1 MRQIV
6 LLAVIGLGLG
16 LIGPAR
22 ADIPPALPQPKEAVT
37 VKIEVDEKAKGPRLV
52 IPNGVF
58 TAPRVRPKF
67 TPKEAPKGALEQE
80 NADGIAAN
88 EPEELPR
95 HQIMIAGVAMAMS
108 LGFGGLWL
116 VRRNGRG
123 SIGGLSLFI
132 AATATLSIGAV
143 VWANGAPPPNL
154 FKERPVKKIENFPVA
169 LEGKASVEFVY
180 GGEPVRLILDK
191 ESYEKLKKGELA
203 VPAPTPK

>member
-6 LLAVIGLGLG
+6 LLAVFGLGLG
-16 LIGPAR
+16 LIGQAR
-22 ADIPPALPQPKEAVT
+22 ADIPPPLPPAKEAVT

-52 IPNGVF
+52 VPNGVF
-58 TAPRVRPKF
+58 TSPRVRPF
-67 TPKEAPKGALEQE
+67 PKKPDAPKGALEQE
-80 NADGIAAN
+80 GADGIAGN
-88 EPEELPR
+88 EPDELPR
-95 HQIMIAGVAMAMS
+95 HQVMIAGVALAMS

-123 SIGGLSLFI
+123 SIGGLSLLI
-132 AATATLSIGAV
+132 AAVATLSIGAV

-154 FKERPVKKIENFPVA
+154 FKERPVKKIESFPVA